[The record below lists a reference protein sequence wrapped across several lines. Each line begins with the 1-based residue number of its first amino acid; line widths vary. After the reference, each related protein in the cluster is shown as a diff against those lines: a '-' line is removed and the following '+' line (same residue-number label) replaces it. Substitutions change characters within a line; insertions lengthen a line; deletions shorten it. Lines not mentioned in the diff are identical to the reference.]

1 MYYIEEVHRDLPKN
15 KKIIQAT
22 LDLIHGRTPD
32 LDTSIPG
39 RRAIVERELAPAE
52 IDAEGLK
59 ERIEAGTA
67 TEKDLQQLFFAF

>member
-1 MYYIEEVHRDLPKN
+1 
-15 KKIIQAT
+15 
-22 LDLIHGRTPD
+22 LIHGRTPD

-39 RRAIVERELAPAE
+39 RRAIVERDLAPAE